1 VVGRYQ
7 EDASRELAHDLL
19 SLVDRPTAIF
29 AANDL
34 SAIAVLGVAAEL
46 GISVPDELSVIGFDD
61 IPEAARHAPP
71 LSTVRQPM
79 QRLGE
84 VATKLLI
91 ALMNGETPEQTHVRL
106 PTRLAPRATTA
117 PPLR

>member
-1 VVGRYQ
+1 M
-7 EDASRELAHDLL
+7 
-19 SLVDRPTAIF
+19 
-29 AANDL
+29 
-34 SAIAVLGVAAEL
+34 
-46 GISVPDELSVIGFDD
+46 IGFDD
-61 IPEAARHAPP
+61 IPEAARHSPP

-91 ALMNGETPEQTHVRL
+91 ALMNGETPAQTHVRL

-117 PPLR
+117 PPFR